1 MSVFVAG
8 LIHQTI
14 TPSAMP
20 ETLTLELPDDLRD
33 RLQERADHHEQS
45 LHCEILQLLERATDR
60 EALWEEIREHRSQM
74 PQISWGPEELK
85 KKMREGLA

>member
-1 MSVFVAG
+1 
-8 LIHQTI
+8 
-14 TPSAMP
+14 MP

-60 EALWEEIREHRSQM
+60 EALWEEIRRRRKA
-74 PQISWGPEELK
+74 GPTIEIDPDNLK
-85 KKMREGLA
+85 RLMRKGLT